1 MNRFVE
7 CFYEMR
13 INKLVEKINEYAERN
28 NLRIISLSASDNLH
42 GAVVLFEG
50 KKPEYRWE

>member
-7 CFYEMR
+7 CFYGTRMD
-13 INKLVEKINEYAERN
+13 KLVKKINEYAERN
-28 NLRIISLSASDNLH
+28 NLRIISLSASDNLY

>member
-7 CFYEMR
+7 CFYGTRMD
-13 INKLVEKINEYAERN
+13 KLVEKINRYAERN
-28 NLRIISLSASDNLH
+28 NLRIISLSASDNLY

-50 KKPEYRWE
+50 KKLEYIWE